1 MVAANPR
8 DESVITVRDIVEHGL
23 PPGTTIVAGEAGVN
37 REVTWAMRL
46 RPAPPAFAHISGGEI
61 ILLPDGVLDLIDER
75 LSLADAIRQLSTF
88 GIAALAVTSMPDTA
102 SCTAANATSI
112 PLLVLPRSVDFS
124 HLERE
129 TSRAIAERRRVL
141 QQQSQDIGRQLMELA
156 ISGDALEDLTAELA
170 RLSGRAVVI
179 ERRDGGVLAFCPD
192 PDATVTDEIVQAILL
207 QTNTP
212 AHAWLRIP
220 GASRVVEPPVR
231 AWQAGDAWSRIVA
244 PISSR
249 NGLLGNVSLL
259 APADDERSEDAVFAS
274 RAATALAV
282 ALAREQVA
290 ANVRREVELNVLDEM
305 LDGALRSEI
314 SLSQQARRLGHDL
327 DQEFCTL
334 NARIDPAQDGPTR
347 TRDGRWAVLEDGLR
361 DARRALRLDLLWRVR
376 NTSAEVVWPT
386 AGANAPAE
394 VAKQVHAA
402 LESAL
407 RAHGLSEIVSIGIG
421 RPGHGIQGIRQSY
434 QEARQALTLGRRLN
448 RSGHVTDFDTLGIYR
463 LILAAEHMPELHAFQ
478 EETLGALLNY
488 DRVHRSNL
496 TETMDAFFAANCSPK
511 EAASIL
517 NVHRN
522 TVLYRL
528 DRVADVTGLDLDDPD
543 TRLRLHLALHVRMAL
558 GA

>member
-1 MVAANPR
+1 MGVTIPR
-8 DESVITVRDIVEHGL
+8 DDGTISVRDILAHVL
-23 PPGTTIVAGEAGVN
+23 PIGTTIVAGKSGSN

-46 RPAPPAFAHISGGEI
+46 RPAPPAFAHISGGELV
-61 ILLPDGVLDLIDER
+61 LLPDGVLDLIDER

-88 GIAALAVTSMPDTA
+88 GIAALAVTSMPDPGA
-102 SCTAANATSI
+102 ATAADAASI
-112 PLLVLPRSVDFS
+112 PLLVLPRNIDFS

-129 TSRAIAERRRVL
+129 TSRAIAERRRIL
-141 QQQSQDIGRQLMELA
+141 QQQSQDIGRQMMELA
-156 ISGDALEDLTAELA
+156 ISGEALEELTAELA
-170 RLSGRAVVI
+170 RISGRAVVI

-192 PDATVTDEIVQAILL
+192 PDGIVTDDIHQRVLH

-212 AHAWLRIP
+212 AHAWLRTL
-220 GASRVVEPPVR
+220 GTSSAVEPPVR
-231 AWQAGDAWSRIVA
+231 IWSADDAWLRIIA

-259 APADDERSEDAVFAS
+259 APEGDERTEDTMFAS

-282 ALAREQVA
+282 ALAREQA
-290 ANVRREVELNVLDEM
+290 AASVRREVELNVLDEM

-327 DQEFCTL
+327 DQEFCAL
-334 NARIDPAQDGPTR
+334 NARIDPAQNGPAR
-347 TRDGRWAVLEDGLR
+347 SRDGRWTVLEDGLR
-361 DARRALRLDLLWRVR
+361 DAQRALRVKLLWRVR
-376 NTSAEVVWPT
+376 NTSAEVVWATGSVDTP
-386 AGANAPAE
+386 ANIANVIRE
-394 VAKQVHAA
+394 A

-407 RAHGLSEIVSIGIG
+407 RTHGFAEIVSIGIG
-421 RPGHGIQGIRQSY
+421 RPGHGIQGIRQSH
-434 QEARQALTLGRRLN
+434 QEARQALTLGRRLQ
-448 RSGHVTDFDTLGIYR
+448 RAGQITDFDTLGIYR

-478 EETLGALLNY
+478 DETLGALLTY
-488 DRVHRSNL
+488 DRVHKSNL
-496 TETMDAFFAANCSPK
+496 TETMEAFFAANCSPK
-511 EAASIL
+511 ETASIL

-528 DRVADVTGLDLDDPD
+528 ERITDVTGLNLDDPD